1 MINIRRKTK
10 YEGFSLVEMLI
21 TIVIIGVVML
31 ISSTTLT
38 TLIKISSVSSNKT
51 RVRNET
57 EFVLELIRRTV
68 RNSDPSDVYIYNSF
82 NARTYNVT
90 ENIVEDTGEVADLST
105 IYGSSLAQNTNGNEI
120 QFRPYGY
127 ENWICIGFFRSKENP
142 DMGYLLKTSAQNLWD
157 QHSKCFVNN
166 DPNDYTK
173 YIIPLNSEIVDID
186 AFNIAYTVLQ
196 DSNYLIRF
204 DIQAHPTQWYLAP
217 GAPLNKEVYRQAVVS
232 TEGIVW

>member
-1 MINIRRKTK
+1 MINILKNRKTK

-38 TLIKISSVSSNKT
+38 TLVKISSVSSNKT

-68 RNSDPSDVYIYNSF
+68 RNSDPSEVYVYNSYEQRDYNPLTNLVVNVGSDIDLTYGQALGE
-82 NARTYNVT
+82 NA
-90 ENIVEDTGEVADLST
+90 
-105 IYGSSLAQNTNGNEI
+105 NGNEI

-127 ENWICIGFFRSKENP
+127 KNWICIGFFKSTEDP
-142 DMGYLLKTSAQNLWD
+142 EMGYIIKTSAQNLWNE
-157 QHSKCFVNN
+157 HEKCFVN
-166 DPNDYTK
+166 DDSNDYTK
-173 YIIPLNSEIVDID
+173 YVIPLNSDIVDID
-186 AFNIAYTVLQ
+186 AFNIAYTVLK
-196 DSNYLIRF
+196 DNNFLIRF
-204 DIQAHPTQWYLAP
+204 DVQAHPTQWYLAP
-217 GAPLNKEVYRQAVVS
+217 GAPVNKEVYRQAVVS

>member
-1 MINIRRKTK
+1 MMNFMKAKK

-38 TLIKISSVSSNKT
+38 TLVKISSVSSNKT

-68 RNSDPSDVYIYNSF
+68 RNSDPSDVYVYNSF
-82 NARTYNVT
+82 AARKYDPTTNLVVDSGQVPD
-90 ENIVEDTGEVADLST
+90 IST
-105 IYGSSLAQNTNGNEI
+105 VYGTSLVQNQEGNEI

-127 ENWICIGFFRSKENP
+127 ENWICIGFFQSTLDSE
-142 DMGYLLKTSAQNLWD
+142 MGYILKTSAQNLWN
-157 QHSKCFVNN
+157 QHDTCFINN
-166 DPNDYTK
+166 SSSDYTK
-173 YIIPLNSEIVDID
+173 YIIPLNSDIVDID
-186 AFNIAYTVLQ
+186 NFKIAYTVLE

-204 DIQAHPTQWYLAP
+204 DIEAHPTQWYLAP